1 VIECWYRLIVTM
13 AMIDSMKMIGCL
25 HLAFI
30 FQGGWTGQ
38 EKGVVA
44 SFQLVPENQGVG
56 ASFRLEP
63 EN

>member
-1 VIECWYRLIVTM
+1 LLVQLDNDRLTVVVVDLVIVT
-13 AMIDSMKMIGCL
+13 GFL

-30 FQGGWTGQ
+30 FEGGWTRQG
-38 EKGVVA
+38 KGVVA

-63 EN
+63 KN